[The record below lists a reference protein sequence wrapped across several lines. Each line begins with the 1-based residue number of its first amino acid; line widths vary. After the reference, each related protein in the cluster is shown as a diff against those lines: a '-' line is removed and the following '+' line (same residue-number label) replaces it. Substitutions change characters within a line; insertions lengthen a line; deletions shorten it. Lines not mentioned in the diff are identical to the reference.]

1 MVNRFRSSVTAGAST
16 LAAAGLV
23 LGGAGGA
30 AAGTTS
36 SDDAQAVVAETAAQ
50 TTDALAAPESVRVA
64 HAEPGRLDIRWDEVS
79 GAQGYV
85 LLRAG
90 SVDGEYTEIARTG
103 AREVFATDDDV
114 DTTQVHYYRARA
126 IGADGLSAP
135 SAAAVGRLAGESV
148 PEPTFPDSGSL
159 TLDLGPGRA
168 AEGAVAL
175 RPGSPYTAQS
185 RVGFVDLEEVT
196 PRHRGQDP
204 LSGDL
209 LTVGDTELVADLPA
223 GDYTV
228 SVVVGDPEAATDL
241 AITAEQMQ
249 KVEPTQLAAGETRE
263 LTFDLALVDE
273 QLNLEFSGEAAN
285 VSSLTITAQEDRE
298 AAETPTAYITGDSTV
313 QTYADA
319 YAPQAGWGQML
330 GRYLDDGV
338 VVANHAIGGR
348 SSKNFISQ
356 GRLDTVLR
364 EIRPGDTLYVQFGH
378 NDNTYGVDDRYAAPA
393 DYRNYLR
400 TYVEGA
406 RQRGATPILVTPV
419 SRRDFDPAT
428 GEFNVSFP
436 EYVEQATAL
445 AEETGTPLVDLSA
458 SSREYLDEIGPEE
471 AKSVFLWVPAGIYP
485 NRPDGT
491 QDDTHFQEYGAIQMA
506 RLVAEDTAALDVS
519 LAEHVVDVEPPV
531 EAPAVPS
538 DLRAES
544 VTASGLTLHWS
555 SGDGAEVHRVQVKPS
570 SAGEDAW
577 SLATTTTEELAE
589 VGGLE
594 QDASY
599 DLRVI
604 AVNGRGESTPSQALS
619 ITTRAPMH
627 SFDVQ
632 LSGSPTMDGF
642 TAVDETTAYTAER
655 GYGFL
660 AGEPDGR
667 DRGADFESGP
677 SDLARDFLLP
687 SAETPFAVD
696 VPDGTYAVRVVW
708 GDMIGTARLDVA
720 VEGEDFGAANA
731 GRGTTSSRVLQ
742 PVEVEDGQLTVEA
755 SGWLNGVEI
764 TRLD

>member
-1 MVNRFRSSVTAGAST
+1 MVNRFRSSVIAGAST

-23 LGGAGGA
+23 LGSAGGA
-30 AAGTTS
+30 ATGTTS
-36 SDDAQAVVAETAAQ
+36 SGGAATASEAASQ
-50 TTDALAAPESVRVA
+50 STGALAAPESVRVA

-85 LLRAG
+85 LLRAD
-90 SVDGEYTEIARTG
+90 SADGDYVEVARTG

-114 DTTQVHYYRARA
+114 DTTAVHYYRARA
-126 IGADGLSAP
+126 VGAEGLSGP
-135 SAAAVGRLAGESV
+135 SAAAVGRLAGDSV
-148 PEPTFPDSGSL
+148 PEPTFPENGSL
-159 TLDLGPGRA
+159 TLDLGPGRG

-175 RPGSPYTAQS
+175 RPGAPYTAQH

-196 PRHRGQDP
+196 PVHRGQDP
-204 LSGDL
+204 LHGDL
-209 LTVGDTELVADLPA
+209 ITVGDTELVADIPA

-228 SVVVGDPEAATDL
+228 TVAAGDPEAPTDL
-241 AITAEQMQ
+241 AVTAEQMQ
-249 KVEPTQLAAGETRE
+249 KVEPARLAAGETRE
-263 LTFDLALVDE
+263 LSFDVALVDG
-273 QLNLEFSGEAAN
+273 QLNLEFSGEAATISA
-285 VSSLTITAQEDRE
+285 VTITAHHERE

-330 GRYLDDGV
+330 GRFLDDGV
-338 VVANHAIGGR
+338 VVDNHAIGGR

-356 GRLDTVLR
+356 GRLDAVLR
-364 EIRPGDTLYVQFGH
+364 QIRPGDTLYVQFGH

-428 GEFNVSFP
+428 GAFNVSFP

-445 AEETGTPLVDLSA
+445 AEETGTPLVDLAA
-458 SSREYLDEIGPEE
+458 SSRAYLDEIGPEE

-491 QDDTHFQEYGAIQMA
+491 QDDTHFQEYGAIRMA
-506 RLVAEDTAALDVS
+506 RLVAEDTAALDVP
-519 LAEHVVDVEPPV
+519 LAEHVVDVEPPAEV
-531 EAPAVPS
+531 PAAPS
-538 DLRAES
+538 DLRAEGVS
-544 VTASGLTLHWS
+544 ASGLTLHWA
-555 SGDGAEVHRVQVKPS
+555 SGDDADTHRVQMKRS

-577 SLATTTTEELAE
+577 SLATTSTEQRAE
-589 VGGLE
+589 VSGLE

-599 DLRVI
+599 DLRVV
-604 AVNGRGESTPSQALS
+604 AVNARGASEASEVLTVA
-619 ITTRAPMH
+619 TRAPLH
-627 SFDVQ
+627 SFDLQ
-632 LSGSPTMDGF
+632 LSGGPTMDGF
-642 TAVDETTAYTAER
+642 TAVEGATAYTAER
-655 GYGFL
+655 GHGFL

-667 DRGADFESGP
+667 DRGADFDPAP

-696 VPDGTYAVRVVW
+696 VPDGTYAVRVIW

-731 GRGTTSSRVLQ
+731 GRGSTSSRVLQ
-742 PVEVEDGQLTVEA
+742 PVEVQDGQLTVEA
-755 SGWLNGVEI
+755 DGWLNGVEI

>member
-1 MVNRFRSSVTAGAST
+1 MVNRFRSPLTGGASVLTAVGLILGSAGA
-16 LAAAGLV
+16 AAAGPTHA
-23 LGGAGGA
+23 GGAGA
-30 AAGTTS
+30 
-36 SDDAQAVVAETAAQ
+36 DAETATQA
-50 TTDALAAPESVRVA
+50 AGAVAAPESVRVA
-64 HAEPGRLDIRWDEVS
+64 HAEPGSLDIRWDEVS

-85 LLRAG
+85 LLRAD
-90 SVDGEYTEIARTG
+90 SADGDYVEVARTG
-103 AREVFATDDDV
+103 AREVFATDDV
-114 DTTQVHYYRARA
+114 DTTAVHYYRARA
-126 IGADGLSAP
+126 IGAEGLSEP
-135 SAAAVGRLAGESV
+135 SAAAVGRLAGDSV
-148 PEPTFPDSGSL
+148 PEPTFPEDGSL

-196 PRHRGQDP
+196 PLHRGQDP
-204 LSGDL
+204 LSGDM
-209 LTVGDTELVADLPA
+209 LTVGDTELVADIPA

-228 SVVVGDPEAATDL
+228 TVAAGDPEAPADL

-249 KVEPTQLAAGETRE
+249 KVEPTRLAAGETRE
-263 LTFDLALVDE
+263 LAFDVALVDG
-273 QLNLEFSGEAAN
+273 QLNLEFSGEAATISA
-285 VSSLTITAQEDRE
+285 VTITAHHERE

-330 GRYLDDGV
+330 GSFLDDDV
-338 VVANHAIGGR
+338 VVDNHAIGGR

-364 EIRPGDTLYVQFGH
+364 QIRPGDTLYVQFGH

-406 RQRGATPILVTPV
+406 RQRGATPILITPV

-428 GEFNVSFP
+428 GAFNVSFP

-445 AEETGTPLVDLSA
+445 AEETGTPLVDLAA
-458 SSREYLDEIGPEE
+458 SSRAYLDEIGPEE
-471 AKSVFLWVPAGIYP
+471 AKSVFLWVPAGVYP

-506 RLVAEDTAALDVS
+506 RLVAEGTAALDVS
-519 LAEHVVDVEPPV
+519 LAEHVVDVEPPAEV
-531 EAPAVPS
+531 PAVPS
-538 DLRAES
+538 DLRAEG
-544 VTASGLTLHWS
+544 VTASGMTLHWS
-555 SGDGAEVHRVQVKPS
+555 SGDAADIHRVQVKPS

-577 SLATTTTEELAE
+577 SLATTSTEQRAE
-589 VGGLE
+589 VSGLE
-594 QDASY
+594 QDVSY
-599 DLRVI
+599 DLRVV
-604 AVNGRGESTPSQALS
+604 AVNARGASEASESLPVA
-619 ITTRAPMH
+619 TRAPQH
-627 SFDVQ
+627 SFDFQ
-632 LSGSPTMDGF
+632 LSGGPTMDGF
-642 TAVDETTAYTAER
+642 TPVEEATAYTAER

-667 DRGADFESGP
+667 DRGADFDPAP

-696 VPDGTYAVRVVW
+696 VPDGTYAVRVIW

-731 GRGTTSSRVLQ
+731 GRGATSSRVLQ
-742 PVEVEDGQLTVEA
+742 PIVVEDGQLTIEA
-755 SGWLNGVEI
+755 EGWLNGVEI